1 MKHID
6 KITLLSIL
14 SLLFM
19 FSFAQEDVNMS
30 KKDQRK
36 AEKEKIKKENEEKQ
50 AANWIVYK
58 KLAQEKEY
66 VIEFQRAFNP
76 QTGTDMVLSRSLNFL
91 YVHGDSVI
99 IQFETNQYASENG
112 LGGRT
117 IVGTIS
123 QYKYNP
129 PKDENK
135 PIFINFNVSHKFQAR
150 PVNVS
155 ITVTSD
161 DVTTITFGT
170 VSSVYGIFLPASE
183 SNINIGTDMWK

>member
-1 MKHID
+1 MKHIA

-14 SLLFM
+14 SFLFM
-19 FSFAQEDVNMS
+19 FSVAQEDVKMT
-30 KKDQRK
+30 KKEQRK
-36 AEKEKIKKENEEKQ
+36 AEREEVKKEKDEKQ
-50 AANWIVYK
+50 EANWLVYQK
-58 KLAQEKEY
+58 IAQEKEY
-66 VIEFQRAFNP
+66 VVEFQRSFNP
-76 QTGTDMVLSRSLNFL
+76 KTGTDRVLTPRLNFP

-99 IQFETNQYASENG
+99 IQFETNQYPSENG
-112 LGGRT
+112 LGGKT

-170 VSSVYGIFLPASE
+170 VSSVYGIFLPVGQ
-183 SNINIGTDMWK
+183 SNINIGVDMWR